1 MQNLTLPNVLRRLVS
16 ANMGQARA
24 GTLMLDPFAGTGSI
38 MLAAAH
44 FGAATW
50 GGEIHPPMLR
60 GKRKGLNV
68 RSAFAETLSHLLGRI
83 SPIFPRFFPF
93 FARFHRLDGTVPRRM
108 TLPGWVAFFPECQ
121 Q

>member
-1 MQNLTLPNVLRRLVS
+1 MCPAVVVQNLTLPNTLRRLVS
-16 ANMGQARA
+16 ANMGQARP
-24 GTLMLDPFAGTGSI
+24 GSLMLDPFAGTGSI

-68 RSAFAETLSHLLGRI
+68 RSASPTLFLCTVDLSH
-83 SPIFPRFFPF
+83 
-93 FARFHRLDGTVPRRM
+93 RR
-108 TLPGWVAFFPECQ
+108 
-121 Q
+121 

>member
-1 MQNLTLPNVLRRLVS
+1 MRTPPNLPGLGLCLAVVVQNLTLPNTLRRLVS
-16 ANMGQARA
+16 ANMGQARP
-24 GTLMLDPFAGTGSI
+24 GSLMLDPFAGTGSI

-68 RSAFAETLSHLLGRI
+68 RSASPTLFLCTVDSSH
-83 SPIFPRFFPF
+83 
-93 FARFHRLDGTVPRRM
+93 RR
-108 TLPGWVAFFPECQ
+108 
-121 Q
+121 

>member
-1 MQNLTLPNVLRRLVS
+1 
-16 ANMGQARA
+16 MGQARA

-68 RSAFAETLSHLLGRI
+68 RSA
-83 SPIFPRFFPF
+83 SPRLFLHPR
-93 FARFHRLDGTVPRRM
+93 L
-108 TLPGWVAFFPECQ
+108 LPGIGIRSVCGVRSAWP
-121 Q
+121 